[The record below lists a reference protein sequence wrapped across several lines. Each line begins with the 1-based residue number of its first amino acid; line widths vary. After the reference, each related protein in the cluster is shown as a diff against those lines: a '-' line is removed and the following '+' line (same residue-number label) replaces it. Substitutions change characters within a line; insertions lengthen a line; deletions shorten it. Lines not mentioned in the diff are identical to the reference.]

1 MKDLSGKTA
10 LITGGGTGIGRAT
23 AFALAERGVNIAV
36 NYSSSA
42 DSARETA
49 DEVRNLG
56 VKAITVAADVS
67 DDDAVHAMV
76 SQVVQEFGD
85 IDILVNNAGKTH
97 FVALDDL
104 EEMRGEL
111 WDDIF
116 AVNVKGAFFVTR
128 AAAPQLKRAK
138 GCVVNVASIAGIT
151 GRGSSMAY
159 AASKAALLSVTK
171 SFALALAP
179 DVRVNAVAPGI
190 VLTRWVAGRENFVE
204 QQSARAPL
212 QKPAE
217 PTDVAEVICALIDS
231 AGHVTGQTWVVDGGQ
246 TL

>member
-1 MKDLSGKTA
+1 MKALSGKTA
-10 LITGGGTGIGRAT
+10 LITGGGTGIGRAA
-23 AFALAERGVNIAV
+23 AFALAEHGVNIAV
-36 NYSSSA
+36 NYSRSE
-42 DSARETA
+42 DNARETA
-49 DEVRNLG
+49 AELRNFG
-56 VKAITVAADVS
+56 AQAITVAADVS
-67 DDDAVHAMV
+67 DDHAVHAMV
-76 SQVVQEFGD
+76 SQVVQEFGG
-85 IDILVNNAGKTH
+85 IDILVNNAGKTR
-97 FVALDDL
+97 FVTLDDL
-104 EEMRGEL
+104 DGMREEF

-116 AVNVKGAFFVTR
+116 AVNVKGAFFTTR
-128 AAAPQLKRAK
+128 AAAPHLKHAK

-190 VLTRWVAGRENFVE
+190 VLTRWVAGRENFIE
-204 QQSARAPL
+204 QQSASAPL
-212 QKPAE
+212 QRPAE
-217 PTDVAEVICALIDS
+217 PADVAEVICALIHS

>member
-1 MKDLSGKTA
+1 MKDLSRKTA

-76 SQVVQEFGD
+76 SQIVQEFGA

>member
-1 MKDLSGKTA
+1 MKDLSRKTA

-76 SQVVQEFGD
+76 SQIVQEFGA

-104 EEMRGEL
+104 EGMRGEL

>member
-1 MKDLSGKTA
+1 MKDLSRKTA

-76 SQVVQEFGD
+76 SQIVQEFGA

-104 EEMRGEL
+104 EGMRGEL

-190 VLTRWVAGRENFVE
+190 VLTRWVAGREEFVE
-204 QQSARAPL
+204 QQSASAPL

-217 PTDVAEVICALIDS
+217 PADVAEVICALIHS